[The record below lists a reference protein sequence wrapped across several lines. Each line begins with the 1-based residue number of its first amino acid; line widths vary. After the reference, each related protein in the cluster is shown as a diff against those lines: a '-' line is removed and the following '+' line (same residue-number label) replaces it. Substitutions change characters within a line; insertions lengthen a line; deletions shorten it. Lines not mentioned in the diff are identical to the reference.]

1 MSEKKSKDRSASYH
15 GEEARSL
22 RPKGGAPIRTEPD
35 AKNRGRRA
43 VREGSGVVSGSG
55 AGAGGGSGIDEDYDD
70 DPVSGGGP
78 VLMPTP
84 EKPE

>member
-1 MSEKKSKDRSASYH
+1 MSEKKSTDQSASYH

-22 RPKGGAPIRTEPD
+22 RPEENMPIRAEPE

-70 DPVSGGGP
+70 DPVGGGGP
-78 VLMPTP
+78 MVMPTP
-84 EKPE
+84 EKSE